1 MTQRPTLIFSRL
13 LTVQVSLLGRWSP
26 IPVTYAGG
34 ARSLADLDLV
44 HSLSNG
50 RVDLAIGS
58 ALDIFGG
65 ALPYR
70 SVVEWEPEVVELDLP
85 LPSPRMGGEA

>member
-1 MTQRPTLIFSRL
+1 MRC
-13 LTVQVSLLGRWSP
+13 LGEWSP

-34 ARSLADLDLV
+34 ARSLADLELV
-44 HSLSNG
+44 SKLGNG

-65 ALPYR
+65 ALPYA
-70 SVVEWEPEVVELDLP
+70 EVVGWC
-85 LPSPRMGGEA
+85 RARGM